1 VTASDEAMIELGRL
15 VKVIDETIAQ
25 LERVRERAQDIER
38 QRGKGDLYSKIVPN
52 EERPLIVETLSEVL
66 DGLAD
71 AAGRFR
77 RAEARAL
84 YQEGWTHEQISRF
97 FGVTRQRIGALLGR
111 ERKRPTPAA

>member
-1 VTASDEAMIELGRL
+1 MA
-15 VKVIDETIAQ
+15 
-25 LERVRERAQDIER
+25 REPVQPTKPPTEEP
-38 QRGKGDLYSKIVPN
+38 GKPYPVESPPEPHPN
-52 EERPLIVETLSEVL
+52 EDRPLIVETLSEVL

-111 ERKRPTPAA
+111 ERKRTTPA